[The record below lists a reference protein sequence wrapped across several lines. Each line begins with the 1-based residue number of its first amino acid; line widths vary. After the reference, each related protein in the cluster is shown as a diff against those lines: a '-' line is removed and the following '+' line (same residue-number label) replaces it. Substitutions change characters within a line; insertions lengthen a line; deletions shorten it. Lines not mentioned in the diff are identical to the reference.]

1 VAKRI
6 IKRAVNIV
14 MLNGDATGVLEVAIP
29 GSQSMAYKIPREQLA
44 NCKTLGVND
53 FNSVYFLFG
62 GVGKGKPVVYIGQA
76 GIRNGGGAIL
86 TRLAE
91 HDKKKDFWTEAF
103 VFTNTNDM
111 FGPTELN
118 FLENTFCNMALD
130 AGRFEVKNGNN
141 PNQGNIKKRE
151 AELEPYIYDA
161 ETLLS
166 ILGYK
171 VFEPVEEEIVIDDD
185 TTNNSRSSKC
195 IIPELPDSDLLV
207 GEFIHQAMRN
217 LSDAEYVFSE
227 MQLNE
232 LLSKESSKKL
242 FNVNYP
248 FMCVFDRNAE
258 NPHHINGVGRY
269 YSPYK
274 RGGKKII
281 DESNIFVFDGVE
293 YLVTKETF
301 AKDRNKEKFIDW
313 YETLRATH

>member
-1 VAKRI
+1 MAKRI

-14 MLNGDATGVLEVAIP
+14 MLNGDAAGVLEVAIP

-118 FLENTFCNMALD
+118 FLENTFCNMAID

-171 VFEPVEEEIVIDDD
+171 VFEPAEEDIIETIDDSNELG
-185 TTNNSRSSKC
+185 TAKC
-195 IIPELPDSDLLV
+195 SIPNLPDSELLV

-217 LSDAEYVFSE
+217 LSDAGYVFTDKQLSE
-227 MQLNE
+227 LM
-232 LLSKESSKKL
+232 SKETSKKI

-248 FMCVFDRNAE
+248 FMCIFDREAE
-258 NPHHINGVGRY
+258 NPHHIKGVGRY

-281 DESNIFVFDGVE
+281 DENNIFVFGDKE
-293 YLVTKETF
+293 YLITKETYV
-301 AKDRNKEKFIDW
+301 KDRNKEKFIEW
-313 YETLRATH
+313 YESLRAIR